1 MDRLTE
7 AEYGEWR
14 QRAATQKVRRYLAD
28 WRASLMEQWASGAVM
43 ELPAQA
49 YAQILGDLEGLTFR
63 DIEKFY
69 ESLEEP
75 RDDEEDSEG
84 EAGA

>member
-1 MDRLTE
+1 VDRLTE

-14 QRAATQKVRRYLAD
+14 QRAATQKVRQY
-28 WRASLMEQWASGAVM
+28 WRDYRQSLMERWAAGEKLTDAQ
-43 ELPAQA
+43 QA
-49 YAQILGDLEGLTFR
+49 YAQILGDLEGLTFQ

-75 RDDEEDSEG
+75 RDDGEEPEQSRD
-84 EAGA
+84 